1 LRRGPHGS
9 QGILSQVWKDQEPPS
24 RLKVPCSSSIE
35 TRSAASRPP
44 AASHRYD
51 NQVRKRSAARRRC
64 SADSTRA
71 AGKIGP
77 ALVSKG
83 RGSSSGVISA
93 SHKVSR
99 TGKPVASP
107 RRSETPESTQLGLF
121 EQGQPDVERDPL
133 QTSVTHGRKAR

>member
-1 LRRGPHGS
+1 MDLRGS
-9 QGILSQVWKDQEPPS
+9 RPRSGK
-24 RLKVPCSSSIE
+24 
-35 TRSAASRPP
+35 TRSLPPGSRCRVRPRSRPGRRASRPP

-77 ALVSKG
+77 ALASKG